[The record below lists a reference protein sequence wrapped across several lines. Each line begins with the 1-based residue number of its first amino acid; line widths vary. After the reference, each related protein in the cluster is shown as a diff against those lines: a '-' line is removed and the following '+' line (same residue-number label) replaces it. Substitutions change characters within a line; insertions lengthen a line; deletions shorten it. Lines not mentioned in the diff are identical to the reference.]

1 MTADPSSPQPPGP
14 AEPTW
19 EITLAGADGE
29 DATEDPEGVP
39 RRRRGLPR
47 HCVGDVDEE
56 FAPPADWRLQAW
68 LAGVV
73 AAVVAIV
80 TATGW
85 LVSAMPGA
93 GSDVPPPP
101 AATRPPEPPAA
112 AESRN
117 VVFVLTDGGGA
128 TVAAAVMGAD
138 SERATC
144 LMAPRRLVLDVRGSG
159 PTPLSS
165 AFAASDAKAAAAV
178 ADTLGLRVD
187 GAWRLSSKGLSDLVD
202 SVGGV
207 DVDTDVKVGPGGEL
221 VPGRG
226 EEDRLRGDAA
236 AEFATRAPRGLAEEQ
251 KLARFY
257 AVLDGVLLAL
267 PDDARAREDKL
278 AGLGAE
284 TESTLPDDQ
293 LYRLVGD
300 LHRHVK
306 AEVMEDQVLPVV
318 RAAQGRPS
326 GYDIDARRFRQL
338 LEGPLAHVRRPVKVR
353 VDATGEAAAV
363 EAVRSR
369 LEAARLVYEA
379 GRATD
384 VQTAATAAAAKTT
397 ITVGD
402 SPSDLDRAQE
412 VARVLGLPSS
422 AIVVDKLRDVAYDV
436 LVQVGADLEE
446 LLRLVG
452 LTPTATPS

>member
-1 MTADPSSPQPPGP
+1 MTADPSSHQPAGP
-14 AEPTW
+14 AEPPW
-19 EITLAGADGE
+19 EITLAGADGDE
-29 DATEDPEGVP
+29 PAEEPAGE
-39 RRRRGLPR
+39 RRRGLPR
-47 HCVGDVDEE
+47 HCAGDVDEE

-85 LVSAMPGA
+85 LVTTLPGA
-93 GSDVPPPP
+93 GGDVPPP
-101 AATRPPEPPAA
+101 AATRSPAPLAAPEG
-112 AESRN
+112 RN

-138 SERATC
+138 SKRATC

-165 AFAASDAKAAAAV
+165 AFAASDARAAAAV
-178 ADTLGLRVD
+178 GDTLGVRVD

-207 DVDTDVKVGPGGEL
+207 DVDSDVKVGPGGEL

-397 ITVGD
+397 ITVGN
-402 SPSDLDRAQE
+402 SPSDLDRARE
-412 VARVLGLPSS
+412 VARALGLPSS
-422 AIVVDKLRDVAYDV
+422 AIVVDKLRDAAYDV
-436 LVQVGADLEE
+436 LVRVGADLEQ
-446 LLRLVG
+446 LLKRVG
-452 LTPTATPS
+452 LVPTATPS